1 MYRTTT
7 YTRGATCIEI
17 TALPGLGREDA
28 VEAAHHRF
36 IMAYWPSLGAAAY
49 EGFRRFGIGA
59 VIIHEAGARGRSA
72 AVGEPPAGF
81 VRHQLSYAAG
91 VGAWMRDTFG
101 NTASKALDEELEA
114 YDPREAGLFVFV
126 REDEPPRVYRVEST
140 LRPPQALERA
150 RALLN

>member
-36 IMAYWPSLGAAAY
+36 ITTHWPSLGAAAY
-49 EGFRRFGIGA
+49 EGFRHFGIGA
-59 VIIHEAGARGRSA
+59 VIVHEADAAGTSTGVGRA
-72 AVGEPPAGF
+72 F

-91 VGAWMRDTFG
+91 VGTWMRTAFG
-101 NTASKALDEELEA
+101 DAASEALAEELEA

-126 REDEPPRVYRVEST
+126 RADEPPRVYRVEST

>member
-7 YTRGATCIEI
+7 YTIGPTFIEI

-28 VEAAHHRF
+28 IEEAQHQF
-36 IMAYWPSLGAAAY
+36 ITDNWASLGAAAY

-59 VIIHEAGARGRSA
+59 VIIHET
-72 AVGEPPAGF
+72 PPASRTVPHPF
-81 VRHQLSYAAG
+81 VTYQVSYAASF
-91 VGAWMRDTFG
+91 GAWMRTTFADD
-101 NTASKALDEELEA
+101 ASKVLGEA
-114 YDPREAGLFVFV
+114 FETYDPRESGVFVFV
-126 REDEPPRVYRVEST
+126 RGEEPPRAYHIEST